1 MFDKKIKFVA
11 TEKEMVDIWPNPKP
25 ASREIPEEYKKMNRF
40 HNKDYHLPTLKT
52 CMPFLDAMTAGYI
65 MYFDQDYLVDPVEN
79 SFSVTPAN
87 KRSIDFGY
95 HDEVQMPEQWQKI
108 AGEKAGKF
116 HNKWLIKTPPG
127 YSCLFIKP
135 MNRIEE
141 RFEIIS
147 GIVDT
152 DTYINQIHFPFL
164 LRKKDEQFI
173 INKGEPMIQV
183 IPFKRESW
191 KSWVGFYY
199 EKLHL
204 KTLDMVETKWMDRY
218 KKMFWFKK
226 NFK

>member
-1 MFDKKIKFVA
+1 
-11 TEKEMVDIWPNPKP
+11 
-25 ASREIPEEYKKMNRF
+25 
-40 HNKDYHLPTLKT
+40 
-52 CMPFLDAMTAGYI
+52 MPFLDALTAGYI

-79 SFSVTPAN
+79 DFSVTPAN
-87 KRSIDFGY
+87 KNNEDFSY
-95 HDEVQMPEQWQKI
+95 HDKAQLPKQWQEI
-108 AGEKAGKF
+108 AGSNAGKF

-152 DTYINQIHFPFL
+152 DTYINLINFPFL

-173 INKGEPMIQV
+173 IKKGDPMIQV

-191 KSWVGFYY
+191 KIWSGFFY
-199 EKLHL
+199 EKLHQ
-204 KTLDMVETKWMDRY
+204 KTLNMLQTKWVDRY